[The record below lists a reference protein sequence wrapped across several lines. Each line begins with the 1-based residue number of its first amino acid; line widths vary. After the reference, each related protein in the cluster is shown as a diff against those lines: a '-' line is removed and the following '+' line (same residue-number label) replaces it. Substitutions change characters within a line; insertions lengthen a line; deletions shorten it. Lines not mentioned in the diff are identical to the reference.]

1 MQGLLSYLDGFLD
14 LIKFLQNRT
23 VLTGW
28 KPILLLRIFDYI
40 ANALEILPDIKMR
53 FIFFITLILSNLAVA
68 ADRPNIVW
76 IVSEDNSKHWLRLY
90 QEGGAAMPHIEKL
103 AEDGLVF
110 QNAFSNAP
118 VCSVARSTL
127 ISGSYA
133 PRIGAQYHRRAALAP
148 MPEGLRMFPH
158 YLREAGYYTTNNSK
172 TDYNLNDKGM
182 WDESSNK
189 STYRNRERGQPFFHV
204 QNFGRTHEGQLHF
217 SKEFMANN
225 PTKAN
230 PDKMKVFPYHP
241 NTPIFRYTYAKY
253 FDHHAET
260 DVEMGA
266 FLDRLKEDGVAED
279 TIVFYYGDHGGVLPR
294 GKGYAYESGL
304 NVPLVVYA
312 PEKWRHLLPAKSG
325 SSVDGFVSFIDFG
338 PTVLNL
344 AGVDVPKAMDGKP
357 FLGKGVSE
365 KELESRD
372 EAFGYA
378 DRFDEKYD
386 LVRTLRKGKYKYMR
400 NYQPFN
406 FDGLFNDY
414 RYKMLAY
421 KEWLA
426 MYKAGELNAVQSQ
439 FFEPRT
445 AEALYDIESDP
456 HETNNLAGDPKHAVV
471 LKDLR
476 RRLTEKV
483 KSISDLSFLP
493 EPAMLSE
500 ALSNP
505 VQYGQD
511 NKERIA
517 KLIDTADLSLLDFRD
532 AKGRIS
538 EALKSDD
545 PWVRYWGAI
554 VLSSFGKEASSFVG
568 VAKKLVRSDDDN
580 LVRMRAAEFLALI
593 GAAKPQKAI
602 YASLKRAETEV
613 EANLILNTV
622 TLLQDGKPGYA
633 FSIKP
638 EMFPKEWRSDARG
651 NVSRRLA
658 YLVGE

>member
-1 MQGLLSYLDGFLD
+1 MRL
-14 LIKFLQNRT
+14 
-23 VLTGW
+23 
-28 KPILLLRIFDYI
+28 
-40 ANALEILPDIKMR
+40 AL
-53 FIFFITLILSNLAVA
+53 FIISLVGAAAIA

-90 QEGGAAMPHIEKL
+90 EEGGAAMPNIEKL
-103 AEDGLVF
+103 AENGLVF

-127 ISGSYA
+127 ITGSYA
-133 PRIGAQYHRRAALAP
+133 PRIAAQYHRRGAMAP

-172 TDYNLNDKGM
+172 TDYNLSDKGM

-189 STYRNRERGQPFFHV
+189 ATYRNRDSEQPFFHV

-217 SKEFMANN
+217 TEEFMEENATETD
-225 PTKAN
+225 PHGI
-230 PDKMKVFPYHP
+230 KVFPYHP
-241 NTPIFRYTYAKY
+241 DTPVFRYTYAK
-253 FDHHAET
+253 FQDHHIET
-260 DVEMGA
+260 DAQMGE
-266 FLDRLKEDGVAED
+266 FLARLKDDGVADD

-312 PEKWRHLLPAKSG
+312 PEKWRHLLPLNAG
-325 SSVDGFVSFIDFG
+325 RSVEGFVSFIDFG

-344 AGVDVPKAMDGKP
+344 AGVDVPETMDGKP
-357 FLGKGVSE
+357 FLGEGVTARD
-365 KELESRD
+365 LDRRD

-386 LVRTLRKGKYKYMR
+386 LVRTFRKGKYKYIR

-421 KEWLA
+421 REWHA
-426 MYKAGELNAVQSQ
+426 MYQEGELNAVQSQ
-439 FFEPRT
+439 FFEPRE
-445 AEALYDIESDP
+445 AEALYDIEKDP
-456 HETNNLAGDPKHAVV
+456 HETNNLADDPKSASV
-471 LKDLR
+471 LRDLR
-476 RRLTEKV
+476 QRLTNQV
-483 KSISDLSFLP
+483 KEISDLSFLP

-505 VQYGQD
+505 VQFGRENQD
-511 NKERIA
+511 RIG
-517 KLIDTADLSLLDFRD
+517 KLVDTANLSLLPF
-532 AKGRIS
+532 AK
-538 EALKSDD
+538 AKSGIAKAFKSND

-554 VLSSFGKEASSFVG
+554 VCSSFGKEASSFTET
-568 VAKKLVRSDDDN
+568 AKNLVKNDADN
-580 LVRMRAAEFLALI
+580 LVRVRAAEFLALI
-593 GAAKPQKAI
+593 GAVKPQKAI
-602 YASLKRAETEV
+602 YLSLKNAESEV

-622 TLLQDGKPGYA
+622 TLLQDGQPGYK
-633 FSIKP
+633 FNINP
-638 EMFPKEWRSDARG
+638 GIFPKEWRSNLRG

-658 YLVGE
+658 YLTGE

>member
-1 MQGLLSYLDGFLD
+1 MRL
-14 LIKFLQNRT
+14 
-23 VLTGW
+23 
-28 KPILLLRIFDYI
+28 
-40 ANALEILPDIKMR
+40 AL
-53 FIFFITLILSNLAVA
+53 FIISLVGAAAIA

-76 IVSEDNSKHWLRLY
+76 MVSEDNSKHWLRLY
-90 QEGGAAMPHIEKL
+90 EEGGAAMPNIEKL
-103 AEDGLVF
+103 AENGLVF

-127 ISGSYA
+127 ITGSYA
-133 PRIGAQYHRRAALAP
+133 PRIAAQYHRRAAMAP

-172 TDYNLNDKGM
+172 TDYNLSDKGM

-189 STYRNRERGQPFFHV
+189 ATYRNRDSEQPFFHV

-217 SKEFMANN
+217 TEEFMEENATETD
-225 PTKAN
+225 PHAI
-230 PDKMKVFPYHP
+230 KVFPYHP
-241 NTPIFRYTYAKY
+241 DTPVFRYTYAK
-253 FDHHAET
+253 FQDHHIET
-260 DVEMGA
+260 DAQMGE
-266 FLDRLKEDGVAED
+266 FLARLKDDGVADD

-312 PEKWRHLLPAKSG
+312 PEKWRHLLPLNAG
-325 SSVDGFVSFIDFG
+325 RSVEGFVSFIDFG

-344 AGVDVPKAMDGKP
+344 AGVDVPETMDGMP
-357 FLGKGVSE
+357 FLGEGVTARD
-365 KELESRD
+365 LIRRD

-386 LVRTLRKGKYKYMR
+386 LVRTFRKGKYKYIR

-421 KEWLA
+421 REWHA
-426 MYKAGELNAVQSQ
+426 MYQEGELNAVQSQ
-439 FFEPRT
+439 FFEPRE
-445 AEALYDIESDP
+445 AEALYDIEKDP
-456 HETNNLAGDPKHAVV
+456 HETNNLADDPKSASV
-471 LKDLR
+471 LRDLR
-476 RRLTEKV
+476 QRLTNQV
-483 KSISDLSFLP
+483 KEISDLSFLP

-505 VQYGQD
+505 VQFGRENQD
-511 NKERIA
+511 RIG
-517 KLIDTADLSLLDFRD
+517 KLVDTANLSLLPF
-532 AKGRIS
+532 AK
-538 EALKSDD
+538 AKSGIAKAFKSND

-554 VLSSFGKEASSFVG
+554 VCSSFGKEASSFTET
-568 VAKKLVRSDDDN
+568 AKNLVKNDADN
-580 LVRMRAAEFLALI
+580 LVRVRAAEFLALI
-593 GAAKPQKAI
+593 GAVKPQKAI
-602 YASLKRAETEV
+602 YLSLKNAESEV

-622 TLLQDGKPGYA
+622 TLLQDGQPGYE
-633 FSIKP
+633 FNINP
-638 EMFPKEWRSDARG
+638 GIFPKEWRSNVRG

-658 YLVGE
+658 YLTGE

>member
-1 MQGLLSYLDGFLD
+1 MRL
-14 LIKFLQNRT
+14 
-23 VLTGW
+23 
-28 KPILLLRIFDYI
+28 
-40 ANALEILPDIKMR
+40 AL
-53 FIFFITLILSNLAVA
+53 FIISLVGVAAIA

-90 QEGGAAMPHIEKL
+90 EEGGAAMPNIEKL
-103 AEDGLVF
+103 AENGLVF

-127 ISGSYA
+127 ITGSYA
-133 PRIGAQYHRRAALAP
+133 PRIAAQYHRRAAMAP

-172 TDYNLNDKGM
+172 TDYNLSDKGM

-189 STYRNRERGQPFFHV
+189 ATYRNRDSEQPFFHV

-217 SKEFMANN
+217 TEAFMEENATETD
-225 PTKAN
+225 PHAI
-230 PDKMKVFPYHP
+230 KVFPYHP
-241 NTPIFRYTYAKY
+241 DTPVFRYTYAK
-253 FDHHAET
+253 FQDHHIET
-260 DVEMGA
+260 DAQMGE
-266 FLDRLKEDGVAED
+266 FLARLKDDGVADD

-312 PEKWRHLLPAKSG
+312 PEKWRHLLPVNAG
-325 SSVDGFVSFIDFG
+325 RSVDGFVSFIDFG

-344 AGVDVPKAMDGKP
+344 AGVDVPQTMDGKP
-357 FLGKGVSE
+357 FLGEGVTARD
-365 KELESRD
+365 LNRRD

-386 LVRTLRKGKYKYMR
+386 LVRTFRKGKYKYIR

-421 KEWLA
+421 REWHA
-426 MYKAGELNAVQSQ
+426 MYQAGELNAVQSQ
-439 FFEPRT
+439 FFEPRA
-445 AEALYDIESDP
+445 AEALYDIEKDP
-456 HETNNLAGDPKHAVV
+456 HETQNMADDPKSASV
-471 LKDLR
+471 LRDLR
-476 RRLTEKV
+476 QRLTNQV
-483 KSISDLSFLP
+483 KEISDLSFLP

-505 VQYGQD
+505 VQFGRENQD
-511 NKERIA
+511 RIG
-517 KLIDTADLSLLDFRD
+517 KLVDTANLSLLPF
-532 AKGRIS
+532 AK
-538 EALKSDD
+538 AKSGIAQAFKSND

-554 VLSSFGKEASSFVG
+554 VCSSFGKEASSFTET
-568 VAKKLVRSDDDN
+568 AKNLVKNDADN
-580 LVRMRAAEFLALI
+580 LVRVRAAEFLALI
-593 GAAKPQKAI
+593 GAVKPQEAI
-602 YASLKRAETEV
+602 YLSLKNAESEV

-622 TLLQDGKPGYA
+622 TLLQDGQPGYE
-633 FSIKP
+633 FNIDP
-638 EMFPKEWRSDARG
+638 DIFPKEWRSNVRG

-658 YLVGE
+658 YFRGE

>member
-1 MQGLLSYLDGFLD
+1 MRL
-14 LIKFLQNRT
+14 
-23 VLTGW
+23 
-28 KPILLLRIFDYI
+28 
-40 ANALEILPDIKMR
+40 AL
-53 FIFFITLILSNLAVA
+53 FIISLVGAAAIA

-76 IVSEDNSKHWLRLY
+76 MVSEDNSKHWLRLY
-90 QEGGAAMPHIEKL
+90 EEGGAAMPNIEKL
-103 AEDGLVF
+103 AENGLVF

-127 ISGSYA
+127 ITGSYA
-133 PRIGAQYHRRAALAP
+133 PRIAAQYHRRGAMAP

-172 TDYNLNDKGM
+172 TDYNLSDKGM

-189 STYRNRERGQPFFHV
+189 ATYRNRDSEQPFFHV

-217 SKEFMANN
+217 TEEFMEENATETD
-225 PTKAN
+225 PHGI
-230 PDKMKVFPYHP
+230 KVFPYHP
-241 NTPIFRYTYAKY
+241 DTPVFRYTYAK
-253 FDHHAET
+253 FQDHHIET
-260 DVEMGA
+260 DAQMGE
-266 FLDRLKEDGVAED
+266 FLARLKDDGVADD

-312 PEKWRHLLPAKSG
+312 PEKWRHLLPLNAG
-325 SSVDGFVSFIDFG
+325 RSVEGFVSFIDFG

-344 AGVDVPKAMDGKP
+344 AGVDVPETMDGKP
-357 FLGKGVSE
+357 FLGEGVTARD
-365 KELESRD
+365 LIRRD

-386 LVRTLRKGKYKYMR
+386 LVRTFRKGKYKYIR

-421 KEWLA
+421 REWHA
-426 MYKAGELNAVQSQ
+426 MYQEGELNAVQSQ
-439 FFEPRT
+439 FFEPRE
-445 AEALYDIESDP
+445 AEALYDIEKDP
-456 HETNNLAGDPKHAVV
+456 HETNNLADDPKSASV
-471 LKDLR
+471 LRDLR
-476 RRLTEKV
+476 QRLTNQV
-483 KSISDLSFLP
+483 KEISDLSFLP

-505 VQYGQD
+505 VQFGRENQD
-511 NKERIA
+511 RIG
-517 KLIDTADLSLLDFRD
+517 KLVDTANLSLLPF
-532 AKGRIS
+532 AK
-538 EALKSDD
+538 AKSGIAKAFKSND

-554 VLSSFGKEASSFVG
+554 VCSSFGKEASSFTET
-568 VAKKLVRSDDDN
+568 AKNLVKNDADN
-580 LVRMRAAEFLALI
+580 LVRVRAAEFLALI
-593 GAAKPQKAI
+593 GAVKPQKAI
-602 YASLKRAETEV
+602 YLSLKNAESEV

-622 TLLQDGKPGYA
+622 TLLQDGQPGYK
-633 FSIKP
+633 FNINP
-638 EMFPKEWRSDARG
+638 GIFPKEWRSNLRG

-658 YLVGE
+658 YLTGE

>member
-1 MQGLLSYLDGFLD
+1 MRL
-14 LIKFLQNRT
+14 
-23 VLTGW
+23 VL
-28 KPILLLRIFDYI
+28 
-40 ANALEILPDIKMR
+40 
-53 FIFFITLILSNLAVA
+53 FIISLVGTAAIA

-90 QEGGAAMPHIEKL
+90 EEGGAAMPNIEKL
-103 AEDGLVF
+103 AENGLVF

-127 ISGSYA
+127 ITGSYA
-133 PRIGAQYHRRAALAP
+133 PRIAAQYHRRGAMAP

-172 TDYNLNDKGM
+172 TDYNLSDKGM

-189 STYRNRERGQPFFHV
+189 ATYRNRGFEQPFFHV

-217 SKEFMANN
+217 TEEFMEENATETD
-225 PTKAN
+225 PHAI
-230 PDKMKVFPYHP
+230 KVFPYHP
-241 NTPIFRYTYAKY
+241 DTPVFRYTYAK
-253 FDHHAET
+253 FQDHHIET
-260 DVEMGA
+260 DAQMGG
-266 FLDRLKEDGVAED
+266 FLARLKDDGVADD

-312 PEKWRHLLPAKSG
+312 PEKWRHLLPVNAGK
-325 SSVDGFVSFIDFG
+325 SVDGFVSFIDFG

-344 AGVDVPKAMDGKP
+344 AGVDVPETMDGKP
-357 FLGKGVSE
+357 FLGEGVTARD
-365 KELESRD
+365 LDRRD

-386 LVRTLRKGKYKYMR
+386 LVRTFRKGKYKYIR

-421 KEWLA
+421 REWRA
-426 MYKAGELNAVQSQ
+426 MYQAGELNAVQSQ
-439 FFEPRT
+439 FFEPRE
-445 AEALYDIESDP
+445 AEALYDIEKDP
-456 HETNNLAGDPKHAVV
+456 HETNNLADDPKSASV
-471 LKDLR
+471 LRDLR
-476 RRLTEKV
+476 QRLTNQV
-483 KSISDLSFLP
+483 KEISDLSFLP

-505 VQYGQD
+505 VQFGRENQD
-511 NKERIA
+511 RIG
-517 KLIDTADLSLLDFRD
+517 KLVDTANLSLLPF
-532 AKGRIS
+532 AK
-538 EALKSDD
+538 AKSGIAKAFKSND

-554 VLSSFGKEASSFVG
+554 VCSSFGKEAWSFTET
-568 VAKKLVRSDDDN
+568 AKNLVKNDADN
-580 LVRMRAAEFLALI
+580 LVRVRAAEFLALI
-593 GAAKPQKAI
+593 GAVKPQKAI
-602 YASLKRAETEV
+602 YLSLKNAESEV

-622 TLLQDGKPGYA
+622 TLLQDGQPGYE
-633 FSIKP
+633 FNINLGI
-638 EMFPKEWRSDARG
+638 FPKEWRSNVRG

-658 YLVGE
+658 YFTGE

>member
-1 MQGLLSYLDGFLD
+1 MRL
-14 LIKFLQNRT
+14 
-23 VLTGW
+23 VL
-28 KPILLLRIFDYI
+28 
-40 ANALEILPDIKMR
+40 
-53 FIFFITLILSNLAVA
+53 FIISLVGTAAIA

-90 QEGGAAMPHIEKL
+90 EEGGAAMPNIEKL
-103 AEDGLVF
+103 AENGLVF

-127 ISGSYA
+127 ITGSYA
-133 PRIGAQYHRRAALAP
+133 PRIAAQYHRRGAMAP

-172 TDYNLNDKGM
+172 TDYNLSDKGM

-189 STYRNRERGQPFFHV
+189 ATYRNRGFEQPFFHV

-217 SKEFMANN
+217 TEEFMEENATETD
-225 PTKAN
+225 PHAI
-230 PDKMKVFPYHP
+230 KVFPYHP
-241 NTPIFRYTYAKY
+241 DTPVFRYTYAK
-253 FDHHAET
+253 FQDHHIET
-260 DVEMGA
+260 DAQMGG
-266 FLDRLKEDGVAED
+266 FLARLKDDGVADD

-312 PEKWRHLLPAKSG
+312 PEKWRHLLPVNAGK
-325 SSVDGFVSFIDFG
+325 SVDGFVSFIDFG

-344 AGVDVPKAMDGKP
+344 AGVDVPETMDGKP
-357 FLGKGVSE
+357 FLGEGVTARD
-365 KELESRD
+365 LDRRD

-386 LVRTLRKGKYKYMR
+386 LVRTFRKGKYKYIR

-421 KEWLA
+421 REWRA
-426 MYKAGELNAVQSQ
+426 MYQAGELNAVQSQ
-439 FFEPRT
+439 FFEPRE
-445 AEALYDIESDP
+445 AEALYDIEKDP
-456 HETNNLAGDPKHAVV
+456 HETNNLADDPKSASV
-471 LKDLR
+471 LRDLR
-476 RRLTEKV
+476 QRLTNQV
-483 KSISDLSFLP
+483 KEISDLSFLP

-505 VQYGQD
+505 VQFGRENQD
-511 NKERIA
+511 RIG
-517 KLIDTADLSLLDFRD
+517 KLVDTANLSLLPF
-532 AKGRIS
+532 AK
-538 EALKSDD
+538 AKSGIAKAFKSND

-554 VLSSFGKEASSFVG
+554 VCSSFGKEAWSFTET
-568 VAKKLVRSDDDN
+568 AKNLVKNDANN
-580 LVRMRAAEFLALI
+580 LVRVRAAEFLALI
-593 GAAKPQKAI
+593 GAVKPQKAI
-602 YASLKRAETEV
+602 YLSLKNAESEV

-622 TLLQDGKPGYA
+622 TLLQDGQPGYE
-633 FSIKP
+633 FNINLGI
-638 EMFPKEWRSDARG
+638 FPKEWRSNVRG

-658 YLVGE
+658 YFTGE

>member
-1 MQGLLSYLDGFLD
+1 MRL
-14 LIKFLQNRT
+14 
-23 VLTGW
+23 
-28 KPILLLRIFDYI
+28 
-40 ANALEILPDIKMR
+40 AL
-53 FIFFITLILSNLAVA
+53 FIISLVGAAAMA

-90 QEGGAAMPHIEKL
+90 EEGGAAMPNIEKL
-103 AEDGLVF
+103 ADNGLVF

-127 ISGSYA
+127 ITGSYA
-133 PRIGAQYHRRAALAP
+133 PRIAAQYHRRAAMAP

-172 TDYNLNDKGM
+172 TDYNLSDKGM

-189 STYRNRERGQPFFHV
+189 ATYRNRDSEQPFFHV

-217 SKEFMANN
+217 TEEFMEENATETD
-225 PTKAN
+225 PHAI
-230 PDKMKVFPYHP
+230 KVFPYHP
-241 NTPIFRYTYAKY
+241 DTPVFRYTYAK
-253 FDHHAET
+253 FQDHHIET
-260 DVEMGA
+260 DAQMGE
-266 FLDRLKEDGVAED
+266 FLARLKDDGVADD

-312 PEKWRHLLPAKSG
+312 PEKWRHLLPVNAG
-325 SSVDGFVSFIDFG
+325 RSVNGFVSFIDFG

-344 AGVDVPKAMDGKP
+344 AGVDVPEAMDGKP
-357 FLGKGVSE
+357 FLGEGVTARD
-365 KELESRD
+365 LDRRD

-386 LVRTLRKGKYKYMR
+386 LVRTFRKGKYKYIR

-421 KEWLA
+421 REWHA
-426 MYKAGELNAVQSQ
+426 MYQAGELNAVQSQ
-439 FFEPRT
+439 FFEPRE
-445 AEALYDIESDP
+445 AEALYDIEKDP
-456 HETNNLAGDPKHAVV
+456 HETNNLADDPKSASV
-471 LKDLR
+471 LRDLR
-476 RRLTEKV
+476 QRLTNKV
-483 KSISDLSFLP
+483 KEISDLSFLP

-505 VQYGQD
+505 VQFGRENQD
-511 NKERIA
+511 RIG
-517 KLIDTADLSLLDFRD
+517 KLVDTANLSLLPF
-532 AKGRIS
+532 AK
-538 EALKSDD
+538 AKSGIAKAFKSND
-545 PWVRYWGAI
+545 PSIRYWGAI
-554 VLSSFGKEASSFVG
+554 VCSSFGKEASSFTET
-568 VAKKLVRSDDDN
+568 AKNLVKNDADN
-580 LVRMRAAEFLALI
+580 LVRVRAAEFLALI
-593 GAAKPQKAI
+593 GAVKPQKAI
-602 YASLKRAETEV
+602 YMSLKNAESEV

-622 TLLQDGKPGYA
+622 TLLQDGQPGYE
-633 FSIKP
+633 FNINP
-638 EMFPKEWRSDARG
+638 GVFPKEWRTNVRG

-658 YLVGE
+658 YFTGD

>member
-1 MQGLLSYLDGFLD
+1 MRL
-14 LIKFLQNRT
+14 
-23 VLTGW
+23 
-28 KPILLLRIFDYI
+28 
-40 ANALEILPDIKMR
+40 AL
-53 FIFFITLILSNLAVA
+53 FIISLVGAAAIA

-90 QEGGAAMPHIEKL
+90 EEGGAAMPNIEKL
-103 AEDGLVF
+103 AENGLVF

-127 ISGSYA
+127 ITGSYA
-133 PRIGAQYHRRAALAP
+133 PRIAAQYHRRGAMAP

-172 TDYNLNDKGM
+172 TDYNLSDKGM

-189 STYRNRERGQPFFHV
+189 ATYRNRGFEQPFFHV

-217 SKEFMANN
+217 TEEFMEENATETD
-225 PTKAN
+225 PHAI
-230 PDKMKVFPYHP
+230 KVFPYHP
-241 NTPIFRYTYAKY
+241 DTPVFRYTYAK
-253 FDHHAET
+253 FLDHHIET
-260 DVEMGA
+260 DAQMGE
-266 FLDRLKEDGVAED
+266 FLARLKDDGVADD

-312 PEKWRHLLPAKSG
+312 PEKWRHLLPLNAG
-325 SSVDGFVSFIDFG
+325 RSVEGFVSFIDFG

-344 AGVDVPKAMDGKP
+344 AGVDVPETMDGKP
-357 FLGKGVSE
+357 FLGEGVTARD
-365 KELESRD
+365 LDRRD

-386 LVRTLRKGKYKYMR
+386 LVRTFRKGKYKYIR

-421 KEWLA
+421 REWHA
-426 MYKAGELNAVQSQ
+426 MYQEGELNAVQSQ
-439 FFEPRT
+439 FFEPRE
-445 AEALYDIESDP
+445 AEALYDIEKDP
-456 HETNNLAGDPKHAVV
+456 HETNNLADDPKSASV
-471 LKDLR
+471 LRDLR
-476 RRLTEKV
+476 QRLTNQV
-483 KSISDLSFLP
+483 KEISDLSFLP

-505 VQYGQD
+505 VQFGRENQD
-511 NKERIA
+511 RIG
-517 KLIDTADLSLLDFRD
+517 KLVDTANLSLLPF
-532 AKGRIS
+532 AK
-538 EALKSDD
+538 AKSGIAKAFKSND

-554 VLSSFGKEASSFVG
+554 VCSSFGKEASSFSET
-568 VAKKLVRSDDDN
+568 AKNLVKNDGDN
-580 LVRMRAAEFLALI
+580 LVRVRAAEFLALI
-593 GAAKPQKAI
+593 GAVKPQKAI
-602 YASLKRAETEV
+602 YLSLKNAESEV

-622 TLLQDGKPGYA
+622 TLLQDGQPGYE
-633 FSIKP
+633 FNINP
-638 EMFPKEWRSDARG
+638 GIFPKEWRSNVRG

-658 YLVGE
+658 YFTGE

>member
-1 MQGLLSYLDGFLD
+1 MRL
-14 LIKFLQNRT
+14 
-23 VLTGW
+23 
-28 KPILLLRIFDYI
+28 
-40 ANALEILPDIKMR
+40 AL
-53 FIFFITLILSNLAVA
+53 FIISLVGVAAIA

-90 QEGGAAMPHIEKL
+90 EEGGAAMPNIEKL
-103 AEDGLVF
+103 AENGLVF

-127 ISGSYA
+127 ITGSYA
-133 PRIGAQYHRRAALAP
+133 PRIAAQYHRRAAMAP

-172 TDYNLNDKGM
+172 TDYNLSDKGM

-189 STYRNRERGQPFFHV
+189 ATYRNRDSEQPFFHV

-217 SKEFMANN
+217 TEAFMEENATETD
-225 PTKAN
+225 PHAI
-230 PDKMKVFPYHP
+230 KVFPYHP
-241 NTPIFRYTYAKY
+241 DTPVFRYTYAK
-253 FDHHAET
+253 FQDHHIET
-260 DVEMGA
+260 DAQMGE
-266 FLDRLKEDGVAED
+266 FLARLKDDGVADD

-312 PEKWRHLLPAKSG
+312 PEKWRHLLPVNAG
-325 SSVDGFVSFIDFG
+325 RSVDGFVSFIDFG

-344 AGVDVPKAMDGKP
+344 AGLDVPKTMDGKP
-357 FLGKGVSE
+357 FLGEGVTARD
-365 KELESRD
+365 LNRRD

-386 LVRTLRKGKYKYMR
+386 LVRTFRKGKYKYIR

-421 KEWLA
+421 REWHA
-426 MYKAGELNAVQSQ
+426 MYQAGELNAVQSQ
-439 FFEPRT
+439 FFEPRA
-445 AEALYDIESDP
+445 AEALYDIEKDP
-456 HETNNLAGDPKHAVV
+456 HETQNMADDPKSASV
-471 LKDLR
+471 LRDLR
-476 RRLTEKV
+476 QRLTNQV
-483 KSISDLSFLP
+483 KEISDLSFLP

-505 VQYGQD
+505 VQFGRENQD
-511 NKERIA
+511 RIG
-517 KLIDTADLSLLDFRD
+517 KLVDTANLSLLPF
-532 AKGRIS
+532 AK
-538 EALKSDD
+538 AKSGIAQAFKSND

-554 VLSSFGKEASSFVG
+554 VCSSFGKEASSFTET
-568 VAKKLVRSDDDN
+568 AKNLVKNDADN
-580 LVRMRAAEFLALI
+580 LVRVRAAEFLALI
-593 GAAKPQKAI
+593 GAVKPQEAI
-602 YASLKRAETEV
+602 YLSLKNAESEV

-622 TLLQDGKPGYA
+622 TLLQDGQPGYE
-633 FSIKP
+633 FNINP
-638 EMFPKEWRSDARG
+638 DIFPKEWRSNVRG

-658 YLVGE
+658 YFRGE

>member
-1 MQGLLSYLDGFLD
+1 MRL
-14 LIKFLQNRT
+14 
-23 VLTGW
+23 
-28 KPILLLRIFDYI
+28 
-40 ANALEILPDIKMR
+40 AL
-53 FIFFITLILSNLAVA
+53 FIISLVGVAAIA

-90 QEGGAAMPHIEKL
+90 EEGRAAMPNIEKL
-103 AEDGLVF
+103 AENGLVF

-127 ISGSYA
+127 ITGSYA
-133 PRIGAQYHRRAALAP
+133 PRIAAQYHRRAAMAP

-172 TDYNLNDKGM
+172 TDYNLSDKGM

-189 STYRNRERGQPFFHV
+189 ATYRNRDSEQPFFHV

-217 SKEFMANN
+217 TEAFMEENATETD
-225 PTKAN
+225 PHAI
-230 PDKMKVFPYHP
+230 KVFPYHP
-241 NTPIFRYTYAKY
+241 DTPVFRYTYAK
-253 FDHHAET
+253 FQDHHIET
-260 DVEMGA
+260 DAQMGE
-266 FLDRLKEDGVAED
+266 FLARLKDDGVADD

-312 PEKWRHLLPAKSG
+312 PEKWRHLLPVNAG
-325 SSVDGFVSFIDFG
+325 RSVDGFVSFIDFG

-344 AGVDVPKAMDGKP
+344 AGVDVPQTMDGKP
-357 FLGKGVSE
+357 FLGEGVTARD
-365 KELESRD
+365 LNRRD

-386 LVRTLRKGKYKYMR
+386 LVRTFRKGKYKYIR

-421 KEWLA
+421 REWHA
-426 MYKAGELNAVQSQ
+426 MYQAGELNAVQSQ
-439 FFEPRT
+439 FFEPRA
-445 AEALYDIESDP
+445 AEALYDIEKDP
-456 HETNNLAGDPKHAVV
+456 HETQNMADDPKSASV
-471 LKDLR
+471 LRDLR
-476 RRLTEKV
+476 QRLTNQV
-483 KSISDLSFLP
+483 KEISDLSFLP

-505 VQYGQD
+505 VQFGRENQD
-511 NKERIA
+511 RIG
-517 KLIDTADLSLLDFRD
+517 KLVDTANLSLLPF
-532 AKGRIS
+532 AK
-538 EALKSDD
+538 AKSGIAQAFKSND

-554 VLSSFGKEASSFVG
+554 VCSSFGKEASSFTET
-568 VAKKLVRSDDDN
+568 AKNLVKNDADN
-580 LVRMRAAEFLALI
+580 LVRVRAAEFLALI
-593 GAAKPQKAI
+593 GAVKPQEAI
-602 YASLKRAETEV
+602 YLSLKNAESEV

-622 TLLQDGKPGYA
+622 TLLQDGQPGYE
-633 FSIKP
+633 FNINP
-638 EMFPKEWRSDARG
+638 DIFPKEWRSNVRG

-658 YLVGE
+658 YFRGE

>member
-1 MQGLLSYLDGFLD
+1 MRL
-14 LIKFLQNRT
+14 
-23 VLTGW
+23 VL
-28 KPILLLRIFDYI
+28 
-40 ANALEILPDIKMR
+40 
-53 FIFFITLILSNLAVA
+53 FIISLVGTAAIA

-90 QEGGAAMPHIEKL
+90 EEGGAAMPNIEKL
-103 AEDGLVF
+103 AENGLVF

-127 ISGSYA
+127 ITGSYA
-133 PRIGAQYHRRAALAP
+133 PRIAAQYHRRAAMAP

-158 YLREAGYYTTNNSK
+158 YLREAGYYATNNSK
-172 TDYNLNDKGM
+172 TDYNLSDKGM

-189 STYRNRERGQPFFHV
+189 ATYRNRGFEQPFFHV

-217 SKEFMANN
+217 TEEFMEENATETD
-225 PTKAN
+225 PHAI
-230 PDKMKVFPYHP
+230 KVFPYHP
-241 NTPIFRYTYAKY
+241 DTPVFRYAYAK
-253 FDHHAET
+253 FQDHHIET
-260 DVEMGA
+260 DAQMGG
-266 FLDRLKEDGVAED
+266 FLARLKDDGVADD

-312 PEKWRHLLPAKSG
+312 PEKWRHLLPVNAG
-325 SSVDGFVSFIDFG
+325 RSVDGFVSFIDFG

-344 AGVDVPKAMDGKP
+344 AGVDVPGTMDGKP
-357 FLGKGVSE
+357 FLGEGVTARD
-365 KELESRD
+365 LDRRD

-386 LVRTLRKGKYKYMR
+386 LVRTFRKGKYKYIR

-421 KEWLA
+421 REWRA
-426 MYKAGELNAVQSQ
+426 MYQAGELNAVQSQ
-439 FFEPRT
+439 FFEPRE
-445 AEALYDIESDP
+445 AEALYDIEKDP
-456 HETNNLAGDPKHAVV
+456 HETNNLADDPKSASV
-471 LKDLR
+471 LRDLR
-476 RRLTEKV
+476 QRLTNQV
-483 KSISDLSFLP
+483 KEISDLSFLP

-505 VQYGQD
+505 VQFGRENQD
-511 NKERIA
+511 RIG
-517 KLIDTADLSLLDFRD
+517 KLVDTANLSLLPF
-532 AKGRIS
+532 AK
-538 EALKSDD
+538 AKSGIAKAFKSND

-554 VLSSFGKEASSFVG
+554 VCSSFGKEASSFTET
-568 VAKKLVRSDDDN
+568 AKNLVKNDAEN
-580 LVRMRAAEFLALI
+580 LVRVRAAEFLALI
-593 GAAKPQKAI
+593 GAVKPQKAI
-602 YASLKRAETEV
+602 YLSLKNAESEV

-622 TLLQDGKPGYA
+622 TLLQDGQPGYE
-633 FSIKP
+633 FNINP
-638 EMFPKEWRSDARG
+638 GIFPKEWRSNVRG

-658 YLVGE
+658 YFTGE

>member
-1 MQGLLSYLDGFLD
+1 MRL
-14 LIKFLQNRT
+14 
-23 VLTGW
+23 VL
-28 KPILLLRIFDYI
+28 
-40 ANALEILPDIKMR
+40 
-53 FIFFITLILSNLAVA
+53 FIISLVGTAAIA

-90 QEGGAAMPHIEKL
+90 EEGGAAMPNIEKL
-103 AEDGLVF
+103 AENGLVF

-127 ISGSYA
+127 ITGSYA
-133 PRIGAQYHRRAALAP
+133 PRIAAQYHRRGAMAP

-172 TDYNLNDKGM
+172 TDYNLSDKGM

-189 STYRNRERGQPFFHV
+189 ATYRNRGFEQPFFHV

-217 SKEFMANN
+217 TEEFMEENATETD
-225 PTKAN
+225 PHAI
-230 PDKMKVFPYHP
+230 KVFPYHP
-241 NTPIFRYTYAKY
+241 DTPVFRYTYAK
-253 FDHHAET
+253 FQDHHIET
-260 DVEMGA
+260 DAQMGE
-266 FLDRLKEDGVAED
+266 FLARLKDDGVADD

-312 PEKWRHLLPAKSG
+312 PEKWRHLLPVNAG
-325 SSVDGFVSFIDFG
+325 RNVDGFVSFIDFG

-344 AGVDVPKAMDGKP
+344 AGVDVPETMDGKP
-357 FLGKGVSE
+357 FLGEGVTARD
-365 KELESRD
+365 LDRRD

-386 LVRTLRKGKYKYMR
+386 LVRTFRKGKYKYIR

-421 KEWLA
+421 REWRA
-426 MYKAGELNAVQSQ
+426 MYQAGELNALQRQ
-439 FFEPRT
+439 FFEPREV
-445 AEALYDIESDP
+445 EALYNIEKDP
-456 HETNNLAGDPKHAVV
+456 HETNNLADDPKSASV
-471 LKDLR
+471 LRDLR
-476 RRLTEKV
+476 QRLTNQV
-483 KSISDLSFLP
+483 KEISDLSFLP

-505 VQYGQD
+505 VQFGRENQD
-511 NKERIA
+511 RIG
-517 KLIDTADLSLLDFRD
+517 KLVDTANLSLLPF
-532 AKGRIS
+532 AK
-538 EALKSDD
+538 AKSGIAKAFKSND

-554 VLSSFGKEASSFVG
+554 VCSSFGKEAWSFTET
-568 VAKKLVRSDDDN
+568 AKNLVKNDGDN
-580 LVRMRAAEFLALI
+580 LVRVRAAEFLALI
-593 GAAKPQKAI
+593 GAVKPQKAI
-602 YASLKRAETEV
+602 YLSLKNAESEV

-622 TLLQDGKPGYA
+622 TLLQDGQPGYE
-633 FSIKP
+633 FNINP
-638 EMFPKEWRSDARG
+638 GIFPKEWRSNVRG

-658 YLVGE
+658 YFKGE

>member
-1 MQGLLSYLDGFLD
+1 MRL
-14 LIKFLQNRT
+14 
-23 VLTGW
+23 VL
-28 KPILLLRIFDYI
+28 
-40 ANALEILPDIKMR
+40 
-53 FIFFITLILSNLAVA
+53 FIISLVGTAAMA

-90 QEGGAAMPHIEKL
+90 EEGGAAMPNIEKL
-103 AEDGLVF
+103 ADNGLVF

-127 ISGSYA
+127 ITGSYA
-133 PRIGAQYHRRAALAP
+133 PRIAAQYHRRAAMAP

-172 TDYNLNDKGM
+172 TDYNLSDKGM

-189 STYRNRERGQPFFHV
+189 ATYRNRDSEQPFFHV

-217 SKEFMANN
+217 TEAFMEENATETD
-225 PTKAN
+225 PHAI
-230 PDKMKVFPYHP
+230 KVFPYHP
-241 NTPIFRYTYAKY
+241 DTPVFRYTYAK
-253 FDHHAET
+253 FQDHHIET
-260 DVEMGA
+260 DAQMGE
-266 FLDRLKEDGVAED
+266 FLARLKDDGVADD

-312 PEKWRHLLPAKSG
+312 PEKWRHLLPVNAG
-325 SSVDGFVSFIDFG
+325 RSVDGFVSFIDFG

-344 AGVDVPKAMDGKP
+344 AGVDVPKTMDGKP
-357 FLGKGVSE
+357 FLGEGVTARD
-365 KELESRD
+365 LNRRD

-386 LVRTLRKGKYKYMR
+386 LVRTFRKGKYKYIR

-421 KEWLA
+421 REWHA
-426 MYKAGELNAVQSQ
+426 MYQAGELNAVQSQ
-439 FFEPRT
+439 FFEPRA
-445 AEALYDIESDP
+445 AEALYNIEKDP
-456 HETNNLAGDPKHAVV
+456 HETNNLADDPKSASL

-476 RRLTEKV
+476 QRLTNQV
-483 KSISDLSFLP
+483 KEISDLSFLP

-505 VQYGQD
+505 VQFGRENQD
-511 NKERIA
+511 RIG
-517 KLIDTADLSLLDFRD
+517 KLVDTANLSLLPF
-532 AKGRIS
+532 AK
-538 EALKSDD
+538 AKSGIAQAFKSND

-554 VLSSFGKEASSFVG
+554 VCSSFGKEALSFTET
-568 VAKKLVRSDDDN
+568 AKNLVKNDADN
-580 LVRMRAAEFLALI
+580 LVRVRAAEFLALI
-593 GAAKPQKAI
+593 GAVKPQEAI
-602 YASLKRAETEV
+602 YLSLKNAESEV

-622 TLLQDGKPGYA
+622 TLLQDGQPGYE
-633 FSIKP
+633 FNINP
-638 EMFPKEWRSDARG
+638 DIFPKEWRSNVRG

-658 YLVGE
+658 YFRGE

>member
-1 MQGLLSYLDGFLD
+1 MRL
-14 LIKFLQNRT
+14 
-23 VLTGW
+23 VL
-28 KPILLLRIFDYI
+28 
-40 ANALEILPDIKMR
+40 
-53 FIFFITLILSNLAVA
+53 FIISLVGTAAIA

-90 QEGGAAMPHIEKL
+90 EEGGAAMPNIEKL
-103 AEDGLVF
+103 AENGLVF

-127 ISGSYA
+127 ITGSYA
-133 PRIGAQYHRRAALAP
+133 PRIAAQYHRRGAMAP

-172 TDYNLNDKGM
+172 TDYNLSDKGM

-189 STYRNRERGQPFFHV
+189 ATYRNRGFEQPFFHV

-217 SKEFMANN
+217 TEEFMEENATETD
-225 PTKAN
+225 PHAI
-230 PDKMKVFPYHP
+230 KVFPYHP
-241 NTPIFRYTYAKY
+241 DTPVFRYTYAK
-253 FDHHAET
+253 FQDHHIET
-260 DVEMGA
+260 DAQMGG
-266 FLDRLKEDGVAED
+266 FLARLKDDGVADD

-312 PEKWRHLLPAKSG
+312 PEKWRHLLPVNAG
-325 SSVDGFVSFIDFG
+325 RSVDGFVSFIDFG

-344 AGVDVPKAMDGKP
+344 AGVDVPKTMDGKP
-357 FLGKGVSE
+357 FLGEGVTARD
-365 KELESRD
+365 LNRRD
-372 EAFGYA
+372 EVFGYA

-386 LVRTLRKGKYKYMR
+386 LVRTFRKGKYKYIR

-421 KEWLA
+421 REWRA
-426 MYKAGELNAVQSQ
+426 MYQAGELNAVQSQ
-439 FFEPRT
+439 FFEPRE
-445 AEALYDIESDP
+445 AEALYDIEKDP
-456 HETNNLAGDPKHAVV
+456 HETNNLADDPKSASV
-471 LKDLR
+471 LRNLR
-476 RRLTEKV
+476 QRLTNQV
-483 KSISDLSFLP
+483 KEISDLSFLP

-505 VQYGQD
+505 VQFGRENQD
-511 NKERIA
+511 RIG
-517 KLIDTADLSLLDFRD
+517 KLVDTANLSLLPF
-532 AKGRIS
+532 AK
-538 EALKSDD
+538 AKSGIAKAFKSND

-554 VLSSFGKEASSFVG
+554 VCSSFGKEAWSFTET
-568 VAKKLVRSDDDN
+568 AENLVKNDADN
-580 LVRMRAAEFLALI
+580 LVRVRAAEFLALI
-593 GAAKPQKAI
+593 GAVKPQKAI
-602 YASLKRAETEV
+602 YLSLKNAESEV

-622 TLLQDGKPGYA
+622 TLLQDGQPGYE
-633 FSIKP
+633 FNINP
-638 EMFPKEWRSDARG
+638 GIFPKEWRSNVRG

-658 YLVGE
+658 YFTGE

>member
-1 MQGLLSYLDGFLD
+1 MRL
-14 LIKFLQNRT
+14 
-23 VLTGW
+23 VL
-28 KPILLLRIFDYI
+28 
-40 ANALEILPDIKMR
+40 
-53 FIFFITLILSNLAVA
+53 FIISLVGTASIA

-90 QEGGAAMPHIEKL
+90 EEGGAAMPNIEKL
-103 AEDGLVF
+103 AENGLVF

-127 ISGSYA
+127 ITGSYA
-133 PRIGAQYHRRAALAP
+133 PRIAAQYHRRGAMAP

-172 TDYNLNDKGM
+172 TDYNLSDKGM

-189 STYRNRERGQPFFHV
+189 ATYRNRGFEQPFFHV

-217 SKEFMANN
+217 TEEFMEENATQTD
-225 PTKAN
+225 PYAI
-230 PDKMKVFPYHP
+230 KVFPYHP
-241 NTPIFRYTYAKY
+241 DTPVFRYTYAK
-253 FDHHAET
+253 FQDHHIET
-260 DVEMGA
+260 DAQMGG
-266 FLDRLKEDGVAED
+266 FLARLKDDGVADD

-312 PEKWRHLLPAKSG
+312 PEKWRHLLPVNAGK
-325 SSVDGFVSFIDFG
+325 SVDGFVSFIDFG

-344 AGVDVPKAMDGKP
+344 AGVDVPETMDGKP
-357 FLGKGVSE
+357 FLGEGVTARD
-365 KELESRD
+365 LDRRD

-386 LVRTLRKGKYKYMR
+386 LVRTFRKGKYKYIR

-421 KEWLA
+421 REWRA
-426 MYKAGELNAVQSQ
+426 MYQAGELNAVQSQ
-439 FFEPRT
+439 FFEPRE
-445 AEALYDIESDP
+445 AEALYDIEKDP
-456 HETNNLAGDPKHAVV
+456 HETNNLADDPKSASV
-471 LKDLR
+471 LRDLR
-476 RRLTEKV
+476 QRLTNQV
-483 KSISDLSFLP
+483 KEISDLSFLP

-505 VQYGQD
+505 VQFGRENQD
-511 NKERIA
+511 RIG
-517 KLIDTADLSLLDFRD
+517 KLVDTANLSLLPF
-532 AKGRIS
+532 AK
-538 EALKSDD
+538 AKSGIAKAFKSND

-554 VLSSFGKEASSFVG
+554 VCSSFGKEAWSFTET
-568 VAKKLVRSDDDN
+568 AKNLVKNDVNN
-580 LVRMRAAEFLALI
+580 LVRVRAAEFLALI
-593 GAAKPQKAI
+593 GAVKPQKAI
-602 YASLKRAETEV
+602 YLSLKNAESEV

-622 TLLQDGKPGYA
+622 TLLQDGQPGYE
-633 FSIKP
+633 FNINP
-638 EMFPKEWRSDARG
+638 GIFPKEWRSNVRG

-658 YLVGE
+658 YFTGE

>member
-1 MQGLLSYLDGFLD
+1 MRL
-14 LIKFLQNRT
+14 
-23 VLTGW
+23 VL
-28 KPILLLRIFDYI
+28 
-40 ANALEILPDIKMR
+40 
-53 FIFFITLILSNLAVA
+53 FIISLVGTAAIA

-90 QEGGAAMPHIEKL
+90 EEGGAAMPNIEKL
-103 AEDGLVF
+103 AENGLVF

-127 ISGSYA
+127 ITGSYA
-133 PRIGAQYHRRAALAP
+133 PRIAAQYHRRGAMAP

-172 TDYNLNDKGM
+172 TDYNLSDKGM

-189 STYRNRERGQPFFHV
+189 ATYRNRGFEQPFFHV

-217 SKEFMANN
+217 TEEFMEENATETD
-225 PTKAN
+225 PHAI
-230 PDKMKVFPYHP
+230 KVFPYHP
-241 NTPIFRYTYAKY
+241 DTPVFRYTYAK
-253 FDHHAET
+253 FQDHHIET
-260 DVEMGA
+260 DAQMGG
-266 FLDRLKEDGVAED
+266 FLARLKDDGVADD

-312 PEKWRHLLPAKSG
+312 PEKWRHLLPVNAGK
-325 SSVDGFVSFIDFG
+325 SVDGFVSFIDFG

-344 AGVDVPKAMDGKP
+344 AGVDVPETMDGKP
-357 FLGKGVSE
+357 FLGEGVTARD
-365 KELESRD
+365 LDRRD

-386 LVRTLRKGKYKYMR
+386 LVRTFRKGKYKYIR

-421 KEWLA
+421 REWSA
-426 MYKAGELNAVQSQ
+426 MYQAGELNAVQSQ
-439 FFEPRT
+439 FFEPRE
-445 AEALYDIESDP
+445 AEALYDIEKDP
-456 HETNNLAGDPKHAVV
+456 HETNNLADDPKSASV
-471 LKDLR
+471 LRDLR
-476 RRLTEKV
+476 QRLTNQV
-483 KSISDLSFLP
+483 KEISDLSFLP

-505 VQYGQD
+505 VQFGRENQD
-511 NKERIA
+511 RIG
-517 KLIDTADLSLLDFRD
+517 KLVDTANLSLLPF
-532 AKGRIS
+532 AK
-538 EALKSDD
+538 AKSGIAKAFKSND

-554 VLSSFGKEASSFVG
+554 VCSSFGKEAWSFTET
-568 VAKKLVRSDDDN
+568 AKNLVKNDANN
-580 LVRMRAAEFLALI
+580 LVRVRAAEFLALI
-593 GAAKPQKAI
+593 GAVKPQKAI
-602 YASLKRAETEV
+602 YLSLKNAESEV

-622 TLLQDGKPGYA
+622 ALLQDGQPGYE
-633 FSIKP
+633 FNINLGI
-638 EMFPKEWRSDARG
+638 FPKQWRSNVRG

-658 YLVGE
+658 YFTGE

>member
-1 MQGLLSYLDGFLD
+1 MRL
-14 LIKFLQNRT
+14 
-23 VLTGW
+23 VL
-28 KPILLLRIFDYI
+28 
-40 ANALEILPDIKMR
+40 
-53 FIFFITLILSNLAVA
+53 FIISLVGTAAIA

-90 QEGGAAMPHIEKL
+90 EEGGAAMPNIEKL
-103 AEDGLVF
+103 AENGLVF

-127 ISGSYA
+127 ITGSYA
-133 PRIGAQYHRRAALAP
+133 PRIAAQYHRRGAMAP

-172 TDYNLNDKGM
+172 TDYNLSDKGM

-189 STYRNRERGQPFFHV
+189 ATYRNRGFEQPFFHV

-217 SKEFMANN
+217 TEEFMEENATETD
-225 PTKAN
+225 PHAI
-230 PDKMKVFPYHP
+230 KVFPYHP
-241 NTPIFRYTYAKY
+241 DTPVFRYTYAK
-253 FDHHAET
+253 FLDHHIET
-260 DVEMGA
+260 DAQMGE
-266 FLDRLKEDGVAED
+266 FLARLKDDGVADD

-312 PEKWRHLLPAKSG
+312 PEKWRHLLPLNAG
-325 SSVDGFVSFIDFG
+325 RSVEGFVSFIDFG

-344 AGVDVPKAMDGKP
+344 AGVDVPETMDGKP
-357 FLGKGVSE
+357 FLGEGVTARD
-365 KELESRD
+365 LDRRD

-386 LVRTLRKGKYKYMR
+386 LVRTFRKGKYKYIR

-421 KEWLA
+421 REWHA
-426 MYKAGELNAVQSQ
+426 MYQEGELNAVQSQ
-439 FFEPRT
+439 FFEPRE
-445 AEALYDIESDP
+445 AEALYDIEKDP
-456 HETNNLAGDPKHAVV
+456 HETNNLADDPKSASV
-471 LKDLR
+471 LRDLR
-476 RRLTEKV
+476 QRLTNQV
-483 KSISDLSFLP
+483 KEISDLSFLP

-505 VQYGQD
+505 VQFGRENQD
-511 NKERIA
+511 RIG
-517 KLIDTADLSLLDFRD
+517 KLVDTANLSLLPF
-532 AKGRIS
+532 AK
-538 EALKSDD
+538 AKSGIAKAFKSND

-554 VLSSFGKEASSFVG
+554 VCSSFGKEASSFTET
-568 VAKKLVRSDDDN
+568 AKNLVKNDADN
-580 LVRMRAAEFLALI
+580 LVRVRAAEFLALI
-593 GAAKPQKAI
+593 GAVKPQKAI
-602 YASLKRAETEV
+602 YLSLKNAESEV

-622 TLLQDGKPGYA
+622 TLLQDGQPGYK
-633 FSIKP
+633 FNINP
-638 EMFPKEWRSDARG
+638 GIFPKEWRSNLRG

-658 YLVGE
+658 YLTGE

>member
-1 MQGLLSYLDGFLD
+1 MRL
-14 LIKFLQNRT
+14 
-23 VLTGW
+23 VL
-28 KPILLLRIFDYI
+28 
-40 ANALEILPDIKMR
+40 
-53 FIFFITLILSNLAVA
+53 FIISLVGTAAIA

-90 QEGGAAMPHIEKL
+90 EEGGAAMPNIEKL
-103 AEDGLVF
+103 AENGLVF

-127 ISGSYA
+127 ITGSYA
-133 PRIGAQYHRRAALAP
+133 PRIAAQYHRRGAMAP

-172 TDYNLNDKGM
+172 TDYNLSDKGM

-189 STYRNRERGQPFFHV
+189 ATYRNRGFEQPFFHV

-217 SKEFMANN
+217 TEEFMEENATETD
-225 PTKAN
+225 PHAI
-230 PDKMKVFPYHP
+230 KVFPYHP
-241 NTPIFRYTYAKY
+241 DTPVFRYTYAK
-253 FDHHAET
+253 FQDHHIET
-260 DVEMGA
+260 DAQMGG
-266 FLDRLKEDGVAED
+266 FLARLKDDGVADD

-312 PEKWRHLLPAKSG
+312 PEKWRHLLPVNAGK
-325 SSVDGFVSFIDFG
+325 SVDGFVSFIDFG

-344 AGVDVPKAMDGKP
+344 AGVDVPETMDGKP
-357 FLGKGVSE
+357 FLGEGVTARD
-365 KELESRD
+365 LDRRD

-386 LVRTLRKGKYKYMR
+386 LVRTFRKGKYKYIR

-421 KEWLA
+421 REWRA
-426 MYKAGELNAVQSQ
+426 MYQAGELNAVQSQ
-439 FFEPRT
+439 FFEPRE
-445 AEALYDIESDP
+445 AEALYDIEKDP
-456 HETNNLAGDPKHAVV
+456 HETNNLADDPKSASV
-471 LKDLR
+471 LRDLR
-476 RRLTEKV
+476 QRLTNQV
-483 KSISDLSFLP
+483 KEISDLSFLP

-505 VQYGQD
+505 VQFGRENQD
-511 NKERIA
+511 RIG
-517 KLIDTADLSLLDFRD
+517 KLVDTANLSLLPF
-532 AKGRIS
+532 AK
-538 EALKSDD
+538 AKSGIAKAFKSND

-554 VLSSFGKEASSFVG
+554 VCSSFGKEAWSFTET
-568 VAKKLVRSDDDN
+568 AKNLVKNDANN
-580 LVRMRAAEFLALI
+580 LVRVRAAEFLALI
-593 GAAKPQKAI
+593 GAVKPQKAI
-602 YASLKRAETEV
+602 YLSLKNAESEV

-622 TLLQDGKPGYA
+622 TLLQDGQPGYE
-633 FSIKP
+633 FNINP
-638 EMFPKEWRSDARG
+638 GIFPKEWRSNVRG

-658 YLVGE
+658 YFTGE

>member
-1 MQGLLSYLDGFLD
+1 MRL
-14 LIKFLQNRT
+14 
-23 VLTGW
+23 
-28 KPILLLRIFDYI
+28 
-40 ANALEILPDIKMR
+40 AL
-53 FIFFITLILSNLAVA
+53 FIISLVGVAAIA

-90 QEGGAAMPHIEKL
+90 EEGGAAMPNIEKL
-103 AEDGLVF
+103 AESGLVF

-127 ISGSYA
+127 ITGSYA
-133 PRIGAQYHRRAALAP
+133 PRIAAQYHRRAATAP

-172 TDYNLNDKGM
+172 TDYNLSDKGM

-189 STYRNRERGQPFFHV
+189 ATYRNRDSEQPFFHV

-217 SKEFMANN
+217 TEAFMEENATETD
-225 PTKAN
+225 PHAI
-230 PDKMKVFPYHP
+230 KVFPYHP
-241 NTPIFRYTYAKY
+241 DTPVFRYTYAK
-253 FDHHAET
+253 FQDHHIET
-260 DVEMGA
+260 DAQMGE
-266 FLDRLKEDGVAED
+266 FLARLKDDGVADD

-312 PEKWRHLLPAKSG
+312 PEKWRHLLPVNAG
-325 SSVDGFVSFIDFG
+325 RSVDGFVSFIDFG

-344 AGVDVPKAMDGKP
+344 AGVDVPKTMDGKP
-357 FLGKGVSE
+357 FLGEGVTARD
-365 KELESRD
+365 LNRRD

-386 LVRTLRKGKYKYMR
+386 LVRTFRKGKYKYIR

-421 KEWLA
+421 REWHA
-426 MYKAGELNAVQSQ
+426 MYQAGELNAVQSQ
-439 FFEPRT
+439 FFEPRA
-445 AEALYDIESDP
+445 AEALYDIEKDP
-456 HETNNLAGDPKHAVV
+456 HETNNLADDPKSASV
-471 LKDLR
+471 LRDLR
-476 RRLTEKV
+476 QRLTNQV
-483 KSISDLSFLP
+483 KEISDLSFLP

-505 VQYGQD
+505 VQFGRENQD
-511 NKERIA
+511 RIG
-517 KLIDTADLSLLDFRD
+517 KLVDTANLSLHPF
-532 AKGRIS
+532 AK
-538 EALKSDD
+538 AKSGIAQAFKSND

-554 VLSSFGKEASSFVG
+554 VCSSFGKEASSFTET
-568 VAKKLVRSDDDN
+568 AKNLVKNDADN
-580 LVRMRAAEFLALI
+580 LVRVRAAEFLALI
-593 GAAKPQKAI
+593 GAVKPQEAI
-602 YASLKRAETEV
+602 YLSLKNAESEV

-622 TLLQDGKPGYA
+622 TLLQDGQPGYE
-633 FSIKP
+633 FNINP
-638 EMFPKEWRSDARG
+638 DIFPKEWRSNVRG

-658 YLVGE
+658 YFRGE